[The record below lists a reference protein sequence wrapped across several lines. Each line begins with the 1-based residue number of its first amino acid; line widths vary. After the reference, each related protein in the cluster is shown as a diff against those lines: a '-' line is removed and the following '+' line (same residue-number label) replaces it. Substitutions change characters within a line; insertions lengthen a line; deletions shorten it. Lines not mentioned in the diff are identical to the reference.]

1 MEDAFPSPLEVDRFL
16 YLGTAKA
23 FEQGITLFPAPL
35 EVDRYLYLIIRR
47 TKNPFEQFPAPL
59 EVDRFLYK

>member
-1 MEDAFPSPLEVDRFL
+1 MPKMEDAFPSPLEVDRFL

-35 EVDRYLYLIIRR
+35 EVDR
-47 TKNPFEQFPAPL
+47 
-59 EVDRFLYK
+59 FLYKKKKE